1 MVKFKLNSSLK
12 YSMILFKIRQIL
24 LKEKEK
30 NYYSDITNISEVID
44 INTHICHVAYFGV
57 YYIHVENLVIW
68 QNGFYNF
75 NCFNFP
81 IPASVRN
88 KDWSNSSIIS
98 KKLVYSVKCK

>member
-44 INTHICHVAYFGV
+44 INTHLMEKFIDGIDYM
-57 YYIHVENLVIW
+57 HVENLVIW

-88 KDWSNSSIIS
+88 KDWSNSSIIP